1 MINVSE
7 RKKRLRKQRILRKIK
22 LFVFLFFCSLF
33 VGTTV
38 WVLFFSP
45 IFEIKQ
51 IKFSGEDPKDTA
63 TFTDYLN
70 SAIENKS
77 WLGLKPFLK
86 PWLDKL
92 SYNTKNSL
100 FQDFPQLE
108 NDFKANFKEYS
119 DSQISFNWWKQAL
132 NITVSKRVLAA
143 LWCDETKCGLID
155 TNGLYFKD
163 LDISDKE
170 TLLADA
176 DYANYPLLEG
186 QLKEANSI
194 IGVGS
199 LIVSPEIM
207 TKLLAWYN
215 GCKSG
220 VIAFREISLND
231 SSLACFAANTNSNTK
246 LMFNPQDDISKALLV
261 IENLQRKT
269 KTNANWHGLTS
280 LNFCFYPK
288 IYYTPDSFFIF

>member
-7 RKKRLRKQRILRKIK
+7 RKKRLRKQRILRKLK
-22 LFVFLFFCSLF
+22 LYSFVFFCLLF

-51 IKFSGEDPKDTA
+51 IKFSGEDPGDTA
-63 TFTDYLN
+63 VFTDYLN
-70 SAIENKS
+70 NTIENKS

-108 NDFKANFKEYS
+108 SDFKANFKEYS
-119 DSQISFNWWKQAL
+119 DSQINFNWWKQSL
-132 NITVSKRVLAA
+132 NITVSKRILAA
-143 LWCDETKCGLID
+143 LWCDENKCGLID
-155 TNGLYFKD
+155 TNGIYFKD
-163 LDISDKE
+163 LDNSDEE
-170 TLLADA
+170 TLLANA
-176 DYANYPLLEG
+176 DYANYLF
-186 QLKEANSI
+186 LKEQFKGANSI

-207 TKLLAWYN
+207 TRLLVWYN
-215 GCKSG
+215 SCKNS

-231 SSLACFAANTNSNTK
+231 SSLACFAANTYSNTK
-246 LMFNPQDDISKALLV
+246 LTFNPQSDINKALLV

-269 KTNANWHGLTS
+269 KTNTNWHGLTS